1 MGIIDKESAM
11 NLALGVSTTN
21 PSDEESVLL
30 MSLGGIEDNKKELE
44 RLRVIYQKFA
54 DDLKAIQDKA
64 NREIMELQVTQLRT
78 SVEGEIVRIRESM
91 TIVRNEETASIEAL
105 RDKMLKLP
113 QGWEVIWAVV
123 GQLTTKNTEDLITTL
138 KKEVEQLA
146 LAGKLTADTKKELL
160 EKLNKVVLPVEDE
173 GPFKR
178 LKDSMSDLFRES
190 YHQQDDEA
198 LSNA

>member
-78 SVEGEIVRIRESM
+78 SVEGEIVHIRESM

-160 EKLNKVVLPVEDE
+160 EKLNKVVLPV
-173 GPFKR
+173 
-178 LKDSMSDLFRES
+178 
-190 YHQQDDEA
+190 
-198 LSNA
+198 